1 MHPRRLFV
9 VTGASRGLGAAMAE
23 RLLAPDAQ
31 LLTISRHPDRGLDG
45 KAEAAGARLEQ
56 WAVDLAHP
64 IAVAARLEAWL
75 MQRAGASF
83 SSATLINNAAITGRP
98 GPIDT
103 NRAEDLSALLRI
115 GLEAPMLLASA
126 FLRASRDWTG
136 PRRILNISSGA
147 GRSPLAGAAGY
158 CAVKAGL
165 DHFSRVTAI
174 DEAARGNGA
183 RIVSLAPGV
192 IDTDMQ
198 AEMRSSD
205 PALFSEVQR
214 FIDMK
219 TSGQLASPQQAA
231 ARVLAWL
238 DRPDFGSKPVADV
251 RDA

>member
-1 MHPRRLFV
+1 MASRRLYI

-23 RLLAPDAQ
+23 QLLAPDAH
-31 LLTISRHPDRGLDG
+31 LLTMSRGPDHGLDS
-45 KAEAAGARLEQ
+45 KAATAGARLEQ

-64 IAVAARLEAWL
+64 VAVAARLEAWL
-75 MQRAGASF
+75 RQRDAASF
-83 SSATLINNAAITGRP
+83 SSATLINNAAITGQP
-98 GPIDT
+98 GPID
-103 NRAEDLSALLRI
+103 AGDLEGLSALLRI
-115 GLEAPMLLASA
+115 GLEAPMLLAGA
-126 FLRASRDWTG
+126 FLRATRQWTG
-136 PRRILNISSGA
+136 PRRVLNISSGA

-158 CAVKAGL
+158 CAAKAGL

-174 DEAARGNGA
+174 DEAARNDGA

-198 AEMRSSD
+198 TEMRSAD
-205 PALFSEVQR
+205 PERFPEVQR
-214 FIDMK
+214 FLDMK